1 MKILTLLPDDGRD
14 VLERSLTGA
23 QRLTKAGA
31 ADSAVSCIREGRCD
45 AFVLDPGVLD
55 DSDFGAVMD
64 AVHACQVPMLLYATL
79 GPEVAR
85 RIVQAVDLAAHEL
98 VLRGSDDAPAM
109 LRQRLAAFVAPS
121 APAILL
127 SRAASHFR
135 EFPDRLQAVSV
146 SLFGR
151 SALPRWVNGFA
162 KESGLARRTVDRW
175 MHRGGLNGAARLL
188 DAARLAR
195 VWEPLVER
203 GGDAEEVSQRY
214 GYAGLRLLTA
224 HTRRIL
230 GVAPRALGDRFT
242 RETFGNRL
250 ARALVD

>member
-1 MKILTLLPDDGRD
+1 MKILALVPEDARN

-31 ADSAVSCIREGRCD
+31 ADSAVCCLREGRCD
-45 AFVLDPGVLD
+45 AFVLDPDVVDGD
-55 DSDFGAVMD
+55 DFETVMD
-64 AVHACQVPMLLYATL
+64 AVNESGVPMLLYTTL
-79 GPEVAR
+79 GPVVAR
-85 RIVQAVDLAAHEL
+85 RILLAVDLAAREL
-98 VLRGSDDAPAM
+98 VLRGSDDVPEM
-109 LRQRLAAFVAPS
+109 LQRKLAALVAPS

-127 SRAASHFR
+127 SQAASHFR
-135 EFPDRLQAVSV
+135 EFPDRLQTVSI

-151 SALPRWVNGFA
+151 STLPRWVDGLA
-162 KESGLARRTVDRW
+162 KESGLARRSVDRW
-175 MHRGGLNGAARLL
+175 MSRGGLSGAARLL

-203 GGDAEEVSQRY
+203 GMDAEEVSVRY
-214 GYAGLRLLTA
+214 GYAGLRLFTA

-230 GVAPRALGDRFT
+230 GVAPLALGDRYT